1 MNQADGPGTVRTG
14 IISPDPGRPD
24 TGSSSS
30 GESPLQRTAA
40 NPGIA
45 NPARVYDALLG
56 GKDNYAADRA
66 VAEKLAAAKPALLAN
81 VRANRAYLG
90 RVVRYLATECGIRQF
105 LDLGTGL
112 PSLENT
118 HEVAQRAV
126 PSSRIVYVD
135 NDPVVLAHARALLV
149 STVEGA
155 TSYLSAEIREPGPVL
170 ERAAET
176 LDFGKPIAVMLL
188 GVLYMIPDADQP
200 YGKVATYMDAVVP
213 GSYLAISHPAS
224 DVDAEEAAE
233 AAREYDDA
241 LPTTQTNRN
250 RAQVI
255 KFFDGLELIEPGV
268 VQLNKWRP
276 DPGDVDPGIEI
287 SSWAGLGLKH

>member
-1 MNQADGPGTVRTG
+1 MNEAAN
-14 IISPDPGRPD
+14 
-24 TGSSSS
+24 SS
-30 GESPLQRTAA
+30 LLRTAA
-40 NPGIA
+40 NPNEP

-66 VAEKLAAAKPALLAN
+66 VADKLAEAKPALRPN

-90 RVVRYLATECGIRQF
+90 RVTRFLAAEAGIRQF

-112 PSLENT
+112 PSLDNT
-118 HEVAQRAV
+118 HEVAQRSA

-149 STVEGA
+149 SSSKEGA
-155 TSYLSAEIREPGPVL
+155 TAYLQADIREPETIL
-170 ERAAET
+170 EQAAET
-176 LDFGKPIAVMLL
+176 LDFSQPVAVMLL
-188 GVLYMIPDADQP
+188 GVLYMIPDTDLP
-200 YGKVATYMDAVVP
+200 YETVEAYVEALVP

-224 DVDAEEAAE
+224 DVDAEEAAR
-233 AAREYDDA
+233 AAREYDNS
-241 LPTTQTNRN
+241 LPTTQTNRT
-250 RAQVI
+250 RAEVA
-255 KFFDGLELIEPGV
+255 KFFDGLELLPPGV

-276 DPGDVDPGIEI
+276 DPGDKDPGIEI

>member
-1 MNQADGPGTVRTG
+1 MNQADGPGT
-14 IISPDPGRPD
+14 
-24 TGSSSS
+24 
-30 GESPLQRTAA
+30 
-40 NPGIA
+40 A

-112 PSLENT
+112 PSLDNT
-118 HEVAQRAV
+118 HEVAQRAA

-135 NDPVVLAHARALLV
+135 NDPVVLGHARALLV
-149 STVEGA
+149 STPEGA
-155 TSYLSAEIREPGPVL
+155 TSYLSAEIREPEPVL
-170 ERAAET
+170 EQAAPT
-176 LDFGKPIAVMLL
+176 LDFGQPIAIMLL
-188 GVLYMIPDADQP
+188 GVLYMIPDADEP
-200 YGKVATYMDAVVP
+200 YGKVASYVDAVAP

-233 AAREYDDA
+233 AARRYDNS
-241 LPTTQTNRN
+241 LPTTQTNRS
-250 RAQVI
+250 RAQVT
-255 KFFDGLELIEPGV
+255 KFFDGLELVEPGV

>member
-1 MNQADGPGTVRTG
+1 MNQADGPGTVRAG
-14 IISPDPGRPD
+14 FISSDPGRPD

-118 HEVAQRAV
+118 HEVAQRAA

-155 TSYLSAEIREPGPVL
+155 TSYLSGEIREPGPVL

-176 LDFGKPIAVMLL
+176 LDFGKPIAIMLL

-233 AAREYDDA
+233 AAREYDNA

>member
-1 MNQADGPGTVRTG
+1 MNQADGPGTVRAG
-14 IISPDPGRPD
+14 IISSDQGRPD

-30 GESPLQRTAA
+30 GESPPQRTAA
-40 NPGIA
+40 NPSIP

-66 VAEKLAAAKPALLAN
+66 VAGKLAAAKPALLAN

-90 RVVRYLATECGIRQF
+90 RVVRHLATECGIRQF

-112 PSLENT
+112 PSLDNT
-118 HEVAQRAV
+118 HEVAQRAA
-126 PSSRIVYVD
+126 PSARIVYVD

-155 TSYLSAEIREPGPVL
+155 TSYLSAEIREPEAVL

-176 LDFGKPIAVMLL
+176 LDFGKPIAIMLL

-200 YGKVATYMDAVVP
+200 SAEDSRQQGQPERAVAVRAWRRGSCRPSAAAVP
-213 GSYLAISHPAS
+213 GTARWISSRARSGDGGRRRRGRCRQPGHRP
-224 DVDAEEAAE
+224 
-233 AAREYDDA
+233 AARRSA
-241 LPTTQTNRN
+241 
-250 RAQVI
+250 
-255 KFFDGLELIEPGV
+255 
-268 VQLNKWRP
+268 
-276 DPGDVDPGIEI
+276 
-287 SSWAGLGLKH
+287 SSR